1 MRTTPRPWCGLL
13 CALSFLWTAAVCG
26 QGAAPADGGAPQ
38 PAAWPE
44 FSGKV
49 VGVDDG
55 QSVTVQKEGRSS
67 RIRLCGLEAP
77 RPGQEYAGQ
86 SKAFLAGLAFGREVT
101 VKPRERGADGRLA
114 AVVQLKDGRNVNQ
127 EVVRAGM
134 AWAARAP
141 AADPALVEI
150 EADARGDRR
159 GLWREEN
166 PVAPWDFRST
176 VTTGASSTASADTI
190 KVTPPP
196 PDPNAPKTDAAPNQP
211 FNVDVLVVPPVRPR

>member
-1 MRTTPRPWCGLL
+1 MRTTSGPWCVLL
-13 CALSFLWTAAVCG
+13 CALSFAWTATIHG
-26 QGAAPADGGAPQ
+26 QAAAPATGAAPQ
-38 PAAWPE
+38 PPAWPE

-67 RIRLCGLEAP
+67 RIKLHGLEAP

-86 SKAFLAGLAFGREVT
+86 SKAYLAGVAFGREVT
-101 VKPRERGADGRLA
+101 VKPRERAADGRLA
-114 AVVQLKDGRNVNQ
+114 AVVLLKDGRSLNL

-134 AWAARAP
+134 AWAARQP
-141 AADPALVEI
+141 AVDPALAEI

-176 VTTGASSTASADTI
+176 VTTGASSTSSADTI